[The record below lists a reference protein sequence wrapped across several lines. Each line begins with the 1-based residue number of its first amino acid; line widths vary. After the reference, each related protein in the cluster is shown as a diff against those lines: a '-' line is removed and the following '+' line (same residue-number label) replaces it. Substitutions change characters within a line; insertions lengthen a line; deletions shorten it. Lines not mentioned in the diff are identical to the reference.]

1 MSKHIGSLRALPGW
15 LNRLVVWSQLHDV
28 KGKYAFYR
36 WMCKH
41 YPDCYVC
48 YQFDQASFVLP
59 VDEWCFWLEGGP
71 DNYYPDEFGPFC
83 DLLNNLGPFSF
94 FDLGADIGTV
104 SALVSR
110 NCARLQNIVAFEPNP
125 GSYAMLNYNLAGL
138 EAPALAVNQ
147 AVSDFDGMVSFTTSN
162 SQTGDHEGHILP
174 GSTGDTRVTS
184 IDSYL
189 ADNVISLADILVL
202 KIDVEGQEV
211 PAVKGALASIQ
222 RASGVVLLLEIHP
235 EVLAS
240 KGQTPEDMFGEIESI
255 LDVSWFVP
263 MFGQRKVDRL
273 QPFFNQFPA
282 QQYDVIALTP
292 SLQHLL

>member
-1 MSKHIGSLRALPGW
+1 MSKRVGSLQALPGW
-15 LNRLVVWSQLHDV
+15 LNRLVVWSQRHDV

-41 YPDCYVC
+41 YSDSYVC
-48 YQFDQASFVLP
+48 YKFDQASFVLP

-71 DNYYPDEFGPFC
+71 DNYYMDEFGPFC
-83 DLLNNLGPFSF
+83 NLLNKLGPFSF

-110 NCARLQNIVAFEPNP
+110 NCAGLQNIVAFEPNP
-125 GSYAMLNYNLAGL
+125 GSYAMLCHNLAAL
-138 EAPALAVNQ
+138 EVPARAVNQ
-147 AVSDFDGMVSFTTSN
+147 AVSDFDGMVSFSTDN
-162 SQTGDHEGHILP
+162 SQTGDHEGHIMP

-184 IDSYL
+184 LDSYL
-189 ADNVISLADILVL
+189 ADNVVTLADILVL

-222 RASGVVLLLEIHP
+222 RASGAVLLLEIHP

-240 KGQTPEDMFGEIESI
+240 QGQTPEDMFGEIESI
-255 LDVSWFVP
+255 LEVNWFVP
-263 MFGQRKVDRL
+263 KFAQQKVDRQ

-292 SLQHLL
+292 SLDYLL